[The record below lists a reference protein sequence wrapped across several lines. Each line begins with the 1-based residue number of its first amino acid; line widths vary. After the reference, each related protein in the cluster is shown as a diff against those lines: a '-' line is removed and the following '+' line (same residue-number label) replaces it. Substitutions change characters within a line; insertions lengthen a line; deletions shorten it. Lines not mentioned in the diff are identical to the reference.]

1 MFKKGLMSLV
11 VLAVAGAAQAA
22 TEYYIATDGSD
33 SNAGTTASPF
43 ATLEK
48 ARDTIR
54 SLKSGSGLPA
64 GGVSVYLRGGVYS
77 RTSTFNLT
85 SLDSGEPGKPV
96 FYRSY
101 PGEEVSIVGGRE
113 LDPGWFSLV
122 TSSSPVW
129 ARLDDL
135 AKGNL
140 MQVDLGAHGI
150 TDYGQLNPGS
160 GMGGGNPPLELN
172 FNGDMMQLARWPND
186 SFQRTVSAPNGMF
199 GKEFEC
205 SGTRPERWTA
215 APDPWVF
222 GYWHWNFMDDYVG
235 VASINTTTKVLT
247 LTTNP
252 PAGYGIIA
260 GQRWYAFNL
269 LEEIDIPGEWY
280 LDRSSGILYFWPPE
294 DLRTGTTLVSILKDR
309 MVYMNGVSY
318 VTLRELT
325 FEVSREGGIMMS
337 GGSNNLISKC
347 TMRSFATY
355 GAYITGGARNCGV
368 EGCKIYDLDY
378 GVALFGGNRSA
389 LTPGNNF
396 ATNNHIHDWGRW
408 SRTYAPAVSINGCG
422 NKISHNLMH
431 DAPHSAITHSG
442 NNHMMEYNIIH
453 HVVQETSDSSA
464 VYSGRSWAYQGN
476 VIRYNFFHH
485 IVNTVSSDINAIY
498 LDDMLSGYT
507 VFGNVFYIVA
517 KAGIFNNGGRDNI
530 SENNVFVRC
539 KYGNL
544 GTARGIRWIDCDH
557 GSPWNMLA
565 SLQAYDYQNPPWS
578 TAYPKAAAI
587 LNDCTSPGFER
598 YKSPGGSQVVR
609 NIGWLNTEFMY
620 DVDNAFRYY
629 AAVEDNIEDQDPLFV
644 DEKNLNL
651 ALRDDSPAYDI
662 PGFQRIPFEKIGL
675 IRDGD
680 GSTMIFGAIANDGSG
695 PPGASDGSIT
705 PTASQTVGG
714 VRTPDRAI
722 NGTGILHTGGSP
734 ADRNNYAHTFGTN
747 AFGDANN
754 FLADINSTKG
764 NWFKVDLGQ
773 TYTLKDAFF
782 FNFNPDAS
790 EGGLNNEDRGVATVN
805 IWYLDAA
812 ADPNANNDGND
823 SAFISTGWTQLG
835 STFNFTM
842 APTGDVNQAVPDV
855 IDFGDVP
862 ARFVALD
869 ILTNHGDP
877 GFVGFG
883 EIQFFAVPIPEPSV
897 DLAVIE
903 DTLGAC
909 PSERLLVCGL

>member
-1 MFKKGLMSLV
+1 
-11 VLAVAGAAQAA
+11 
-22 TEYYIATDGSD
+22 
-33 SNAGTTASPF
+33 
-43 ATLEK
+43 
-48 ARDTIR
+48 
-54 SLKSGSGLPA
+54 
-64 GGVSVYLRGGVYS
+64 
-77 RTSTFNLT
+77 
-85 SLDSGEPGKPV
+85 
-96 FYRSY
+96 
-101 PGEEVSIVGGRE
+101 
-113 LDPGWFSLV
+113 
-122 TSSSPVW
+122 
-129 ARLDDL
+129 
-135 AKGNL
+135 

-160 GMGGGNPPLELN
+160 GMGGSNPPLELN
-172 FNGDMMQLARWPND
+172 FNGDMMQLARWP
-186 SFQRTVSAPNGMF
+186 
-199 GKEFEC
+199 
-205 SGTRPERWTA
+205 
-215 APDPWVF
+215 
-222 GYWHWNFMDDYVG
+222 
-235 VASINTTTKVLT
+235 
-247 LTTNP
+247 
-252 PAGYGIIA
+252 
-260 GQRWYAFNL
+260 
-269 LEEIDIPGEWY
+269 
-280 LDRSSGILYFWPPE
+280 
-294 DLRTGTTLVSILKDR
+294 
-309 MVYMNGVSY
+309 
-318 VTLRELT
+318 
-325 FEVSREGGIMMS
+325 
-337 GGSNNLISKC
+337 
-347 TMRSFATY
+347 
-355 GAYITGGARNCGV
+355 
-368 EGCKIYDLDY
+368 
-378 GVALFGGNRSA
+378 
-389 LTPGNNF
+389 
-396 ATNNHIHDWGRW
+396 
-408 SRTYAPAVSINGCG
+408 
-422 NKISHNLMH
+422 
-431 DAPHSAITHSG
+431 
-442 NNHMMEYNIIH
+442 
-453 HVVQETSDSSA
+453 
-464 VYSGRSWAYQGN
+464 
-476 VIRYNFFHH
+476 
-485 IVNTVSSDINAIY
+485 
-498 LDDMLSGYT
+498 
-507 VFGNVFYIVA
+507 
-517 KAGIFNNGGRDNI
+517 
-530 SENNVFVRC
+530 
-539 KYGNL
+539 
-544 GTARGIRWIDCDH
+544 
-557 GSPWNMLA
+557 
-565 SLQAYDYQNPPWS
+565 
-578 TAYPKAAAI
+578 
-587 LNDCTSPGFER
+587 
-598 YKSPGGSQVVR
+598 
-609 NIGWLNTEFMY
+609 NTEFMY

-734 ADRNNYAHTFGTN
+734 ADPNNYAHTFGTN

-812 ADPNANNDGND
+812 ADPNANNDNND
-823 SAFISTGWTQLG
+823 AAFISTGWTQLG